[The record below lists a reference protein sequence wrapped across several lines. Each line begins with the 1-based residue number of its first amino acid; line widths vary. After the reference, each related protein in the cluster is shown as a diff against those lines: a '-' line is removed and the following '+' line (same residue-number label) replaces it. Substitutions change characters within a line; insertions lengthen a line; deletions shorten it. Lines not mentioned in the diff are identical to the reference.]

1 MKKILLSESAKA
13 LVLAFAILVSYA
25 GNIMAQATV
34 SEPDAN
40 GVVTIT
46 TTEAGQIGQLKGWN
60 ASYVINVPYT
70 NKFKVVGPIND
81 GDVNAIVR

>member
-40 GVVTIT
+40 GVVTIA
-46 TTEAGQIGQLKGWN
+46 TTEAGQIGQLN
-60 ASYVINVPYT
+60 S
-70 NKFKVVGPIND
+70 
-81 GDVNAIVR
+81 

>member
-46 TTEAGQIGQLKGWN
+46 TTEAGQIGQLNSWGAMIGLPLWMKMQELI
-60 ASYVINVPYT
+60 SSTLLV
-70 NKFKVVGPIND
+70 
-81 GDVNAIVR
+81 

>member
-25 GNIMAQATV
+25 NIMAQATV

-40 GVVTIT
+40 GVVTIA
-46 TTEAGQIGQLKGWN
+46 TTEAGQIGQLNSWG
-60 ASYVINVPYT
+60 
-70 NKFKVVGPIND
+70 GQ
-81 GDVNAIVR
+81 

>member
-40 GVVTIT
+40 GVVTIA
-46 TTEAGQIGQLKGWN
+46 TTEAGQIGQLNSWGGAMIGLPLWMKMQELI
-60 ASYVINVPYT
+60 SSTLLV
-70 NKFKVVGPIND
+70 
-81 GDVNAIVR
+81 

>member
-34 SEPDAN
+34 S
-40 GVVTIT
+40 GLT
-46 TTEAGQIGQLKGWN
+46 
-60 ASYVINVPYT
+60 
-70 NKFKVVGPIND
+70 
-81 GDVNAIVR
+81 R